1 MVMQDDEIV
10 VHALTKV
17 VIIPGNPRIFIIFL
31 IIRLGKEGKLA
42 LGTGRRN
49 IELRY

>member
-1 MVMQDDEIV
+1 MVMQDDKIV

-31 IIRLGKEGKLA
+31 IIRFPEEGK
-42 LGTGRRN
+42 GGSV
-49 IELRY
+49 